1 MWSDGEQSTYHAVWL
16 RHNCQCPECWDS
28 IANQKLVVDVNEL
41 RSDLKIHSVTGSG
54 ELYLLTLC
62 LHTKYAK
69 VIPVNT
75 FPYTTIQIPI
85 VSRASPSHE
94 KFEAR
99 GCLARLTDT

>member
-28 IANQKLVVDVNEL
+28 IANQKLVVDINEL
-41 RSDLKIHSVTGSG
+41 RSDLKIHSVTGAG

-69 VIPVNT
+69 VIPV
-75 FPYTTIQIPI
+75 I
-85 VSRASPSHE
+85 
-94 KFEAR
+94 
-99 GCLARLTDT
+99 